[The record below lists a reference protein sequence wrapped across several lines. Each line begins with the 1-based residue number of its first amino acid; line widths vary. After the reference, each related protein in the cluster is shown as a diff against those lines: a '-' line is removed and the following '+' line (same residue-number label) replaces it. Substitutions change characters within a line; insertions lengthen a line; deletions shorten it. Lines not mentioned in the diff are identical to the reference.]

1 MQTLMQ
7 VPLNCSRAT
16 AYVLHTDGLGELLMD
31 LSKALTRKVSN
42 C

>member
-1 MQTLMQ
+1 MHTLMQ
-7 VPLNCSRAT
+7 APLKCSSVT